1 MDPIEIIDEA
11 RYQVTLAAPV
21 PHGDRKLLPRDRHRM
36 AGATLRQITTEHGW
50 EGIAHVE
57 RIV

>member
-11 RYQVTLAAPV
+11 RYQVTLAAPI

-36 AGATLRQITTEHGW
+36 AGAMLRQITAEQGW
-50 EGIAHVE
+50 EVIAHVE
-57 RIV
+57 RID